1 MKRNRRSRRP
11 RNCERDIMKKI
22 AIRIMTVGG
31 GLIATLVAGGAWT
44 RH

>member
-1 MKRNRRSRRP
+1 
-11 RNCERDIMKKI
+11 MKKI

-31 GLIATLVAGGAWT
+31 GLVATLVAGGAWT